1 MAKPDHG
8 LYLGLVRRWGRIDLD
23 GLHKFVANLK
33 NEGLRHSLV
42 GVISESV
49 V

>member
-8 LYLGLVRRWGRIDLD
+8 LDLGLVRRWGRIDLD
-23 GLHKFVANLK
+23 RLHKLVANLK
-33 NEGLRHSLV
+33 NEGLRHRLF
-42 GVISESV
+42 GVIGKSV